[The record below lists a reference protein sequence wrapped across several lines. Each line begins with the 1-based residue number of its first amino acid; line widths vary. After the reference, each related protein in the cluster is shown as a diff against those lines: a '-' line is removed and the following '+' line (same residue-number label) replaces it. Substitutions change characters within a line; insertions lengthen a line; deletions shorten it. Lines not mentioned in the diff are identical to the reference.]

1 MNDRPKGDDWR
12 KSLMRAFA
20 VLAGVPPGAPGKRR
34 EEAVRKAEQVLTE
47 APPRAL
53 VASFRDW
60 CHGSMLRSDPGP
72 DPVETNEKSAPP
84 EHRRMA
90 RNF

>member
-12 KSLMRAFA
+12 KSLMHAFA

-34 EEAVRKAEQVLTE
+34 EEAVRKAEQALTE

-60 CHGSMLRSDPGP
+60 YHGSMLRSDPGP
-72 DPVETNEKSAPP
+72 DPVETDERAASRL
-84 EHRRMA
+84 RRY
-90 RNF
+90 